1 MILAVVGFGM
11 PSAYAIVDLNGNGMS
26 DVWEQFFG
34 AEGVSPSTDSDGD
47 GQTNLAES
55 AAGYEPVRCQLRAEK
70 HQVECHQRQ
79 RVR

>member
-34 AEGVSPSTDSDGD
+34 AQGVSPSTDSDGD

-55 AAGYEPVRCQLRAEK
+55 AAGTNPFDASSVLKNTRLSITNGSVTR
-70 HQVECHQRQ
+70 
-79 RVR
+79 